1 MLRTVARA
9 GLLVP
14 KRLGKLL
21 VPKRLGKLLRPGV
34 LSLLAAAGSSLRRGD
49 VGRGLLLAG
58 LALVST
64 AFKRLSFAVYGLL
77 ALNALRKRLQS
88 AR

>member
-21 VPKRLGKLLRPGV
+21 RPGA
-34 LSLLAAAGSSLRRGD
+34 LSLLAGAGNSLRQGN

-64 AFKRLSFAVYGLL
+64 VFKRFSLAVYGLL
-77 ALNALRKRLQS
+77 ALNSLRKRLQA
-88 AR
+88 ARRGRAG